1 MTIPS
6 QPPSK
11 IPWTPLILT
20 MLTQAAATMAAY
32 TLSTASPHIAPD
44 LGVENEDVAQLVAI
58 VYGVGAISA
67 LFAPPLVHRFGGMA
81 ISLAICTAAGAMHM
95 IAAISD
101 TILMLGVAAIA
112 LGCCYGMTAPSSSH
126 VLAKLAPA
134 KRRNVIFSIRQ
145 IGVPLGGILG
155 GLLIPPLILLGGW
168 RLAFSAQLVF
178 VLLLALSIY
187 MVRHRY
193 DFDRDH
199 YRRIFRPSGPARV
212 IGLLRELPELR
223 ALAFVSVIYSGIQ
236 LCFGAFLV
244 TQIVRMHAQLPYHF
258 VNAEE
263 AYLFASATALVTF
276 QLSGIA
282 TRIVLGFV
290 ADAWVSARTLLAIQG
305 MLMGISAIIAAQYDS
320 LWPLWL
326 ILANTALAGA
336 TASAYTGLAFA
347 EFARIGGPPRAAET
361 TGLGAA
367 LMFGGVAI
375 MAPLFR
381 LGIDV
386 FGGYAVPFLVIA
398 ALAFISAAVLI
409 LFREKPVVLSDPRP
423 HQTD

>member
-11 IPWTPLILT
+11 IPWTPLLLT

-81 ISLAICTAAGAMHM
+81 ISLAICAAAGAMQ
-95 IAAISD
+95 ALAVLSD
-101 TILMLGVAAIA
+101 TILMLGLASVA

-134 KRRNVIFSIRQ
+134 KRRNIIFSIRQ
-145 IGVPLGGILG
+145 IGVPMGGILG

-168 RLAFSAQLVF
+168 RLAFSVQLVF
-178 VLLLALSIY
+178 VLVLALSIY

-193 DFDRDH
+193 DFDRDLH
-199 YRRIFRPSGPARV
+199 RRIFRPSGPARV

-223 ALAFVSVIYSGIQ
+223 PLAFASVIYSGIQ

-244 TQIVRMHAQLPYHF
+244 TQIVRLHGQ
-258 VNAEE
+258 E
-263 AYLFASATALVTF
+263 AYYFASAIALVTF
-276 QLSGIA
+276 QLSGIG
-282 TRIVLGFV
+282 TRIVLGFA
-290 ADAWVSARTLLAIQG
+290 ADAWISARTLLAAQG
-305 MLMGISAIIAAQYDS
+305 VLMGISAIIASQYDCG
-320 LWPLWL
+320 WPLWL
-326 ILANTALAGA
+326 ILGNTALAGA
-336 TASAYTGLAFA
+336 TASGYTGLAFA

-367 LMFGGVAI
+367 LMFGGVAV

>member
-1 MTIPS
+1 
-6 QPPSK
+6 
-11 IPWTPLILT
+11 

-81 ISLAICTAAGAMHM
+81 ISLAICTAAGAMQ
-95 IAAISD
+95 ALAVLSD
-101 TILMLGVAAIA
+101 TILMLGLASVA

-134 KRRNVIFSIRQ
+134 KRRNIIFSIRQ
-145 IGVPLGGILG
+145 IGVPMGGILG

-178 VLLLALSIY
+178 VLILALSIY
-187 MVRHRY
+187 MVRHQY
-193 DFDRDH
+193 DFDRDLH
-199 YRRIFRPSGPARV
+199 RRILRPSGPARV

-223 ALAFVSVIYSGIQ
+223 PLAFASVIYSGIQ

-244 TQIVRMHAQLPYHF
+244 TQIVRLHGQ
-258 VNAEE
+258 E
-263 AYLFASATALVTF
+263 AYYFASAIALVTF
-276 QLSGIA
+276 QLSGIG
-282 TRIVLGFV
+282 TRIVLGFA
-290 ADAWVSARTLLAIQG
+290 ADAWISARTLLAAQG
-305 MLMGISAIIAAQYDS
+305 ILMGISAIIASQYDS
-320 LWPLWL
+320 GCPLWL

-336 TASAYTGLAFA
+336 TASGYTGLAFA

-367 LMFGGVAI
+367 LMFGGVAV

-386 FGGYAVPFLVIA
+386 FGGYALPFLVIA
-398 ALAFISAAVLI
+398 ALAFVSAAVLI

>member
-11 IPWTPLILT
+11 IPWTPLLLT

-81 ISLAICTAAGAMHM
+81 ISLAICTAAGAMQ
-95 IAAISD
+95 ALAVLSD
-101 TILMLGVAAIA
+101 TILMLGLASVA

-134 KRRNVIFSIRQ
+134 KRRNIIFSIRQ
-145 IGVPLGGILG
+145 IGVPMGGILG

-178 VLLLALSIY
+178 VLILALSIY

-193 DFDRDH
+193 DFDRDLH
-199 YRRIFRPSGPARV
+199 RRILRPSGPARV

-223 ALAFVSVIYSGIQ
+223 PLAFASVIYSGIQ

-244 TQIVRMHAQLPYHF
+244 TQIVRLHGQ
-258 VNAEE
+258 E
-263 AYLFASATALVTF
+263 AYYFASAIALVTF
-276 QLSGIA
+276 QLSGIG
-282 TRIVLGFV
+282 TRIVLGFA
-290 ADAWVSARTLLAIQG
+290 ADAWISARTLLAAQG
-305 MLMGISAIIAAQYDS
+305 VLMGISAIIASQYDS
-320 LWPLWL
+320 GWPLWL

-336 TASAYTGLAFA
+336 TASGYTGLAFA

-367 LMFGGVAI
+367 LMFGGVAV

>member
-81 ISLAICTAAGAMHM
+81 ISLAICTAAGAMQ
-95 IAAISD
+95 ALAVLSD
-101 TILMLGVAAIA
+101 TILMLGLASIA

-134 KRRNVIFSIRQ
+134 KRRNIIFSIRQ
-145 IGVPLGGILG
+145 IGVPMGGILG

-178 VLLLALSIY
+178 VLILALSIY

-193 DFDRDH
+193 DFDRDLH
-199 YRRIFRPSGPARV
+199 RRILRPSGPARV

-223 ALAFVSVIYSGIQ
+223 PLAFASVIYSGIQ

-244 TQIVRMHAQLPYHF
+244 TQIVRLHGQ
-258 VNAEE
+258 E
-263 AYLFASATALVTF
+263 AYHFASAIALVTF
-276 QLSGIA
+276 QLSGIG
-282 TRIVLGFV
+282 TRIVLGFA
-290 ADAWVSARTLLAIQG
+290 ADAWISARTLLAAQG
-305 MLMGISAIIAAQYDS
+305 VLMGISAIIAAQYDS
-320 LWPLWL
+320 GWPLWL

-336 TASAYTGLAFA
+336 TASGYTGLAFA

>member
-1 MTIPS
+1 
-6 QPPSK
+6 
-11 IPWTPLILT
+11 

-81 ISLAICTAAGAMHM
+81 ISLAICTAAGAMQ
-95 IAAISD
+95 ALAVLSD
-101 TILMLGVAAIA
+101 TILMLGLASIA

-134 KRRNVIFSIRQ
+134 KRRNIIFSIRQ
-145 IGVPLGGILG
+145 IGVPMGGILG

-178 VLLLALSIY
+178 VLILALAIY

-193 DFDRDH
+193 DFDRDLH
-199 YRRIFRPSGPARV
+199 RRILRPSGPARV

-223 ALAFVSVIYSGIQ
+223 PLAFASVIYSGIQ

-244 TQIVRMHAQLPYHF
+244 TQIVRLHGQ
-258 VNAEE
+258 E
-263 AYLFASATALVTF
+263 AYYFASAIALVTF
-276 QLSGIA
+276 QLSGIG
-282 TRIVLGFV
+282 TRIVLGFA
-290 ADAWVSARTLLAIQG
+290 ADAWISARTLLAAQG
-305 MLMGISAIIAAQYDS
+305 VLMGISAIIASQYDS
-320 LWPLWL
+320 GWPLWL

-336 TASAYTGLAFA
+336 TASGYTGLAFA

-367 LMFGGVAI
+367 LMFGGVAV